1 MTSTFSSN
9 LCSLLTIDCGL
20 YLPPYKAVNIYFM
33 KAVMEK
39 EKRAIKVADVKYLF
53 APQYKSLS
61 IPKLLEFAAEF

>member
-1 MTSTFSSN
+1 
-9 LCSLLTIDCGL
+9 
-20 YLPPYKAVNIYFM
+20 M